1 MNNVLLNDTEKW
13 LSAMNNENTKRN
25 YRNHINDFC
34 TFLLKFPLEEIN
46 KDDIDNANI
55 SFNTMLNYKTY
66 MSETKK
72 ENGDNYGGQT
82 IRTKIYAVN
91 SWLEYLYK
99 HERGYNVPSPD
110 KLKLDRKTMPK
121 VKGNNGSKPFTY
133 NEVLNMICKA
143 KEYKDGEMK
152 SLLIEFALVTA
163 WRKEAIISSISFGSF
178 YRVKDNVDY
187 WLVDIVDKGD
197 KEDTKAISN
206 DLYERLMKL
215 NPNHED
221 DDLVFPISNTSVD
234 NLINQLKKDLNI
246 QGDKSFHGIKKASVI
261 RVLDLTDNIFKAQK
275 HACHESIET
284 TAKFYALYNRNF
296 AEDMSLHLMTTLDNN
311 LFDDYTKEELLD
323 LIKNSEDKIKF
334 ALIMQANKNKK

>member
-1 MNNVLLNDTEKW
+1 MTNNVLFNDTNKW
-13 LSAMNNENTKRN
+13 IDAINNENTRRN
-25 YRNHINDFC
+25 YKNHINDFC
-34 TFLLKFPLEEIN
+34 QFLFKAPLEEIN
-46 KDDIDNANI
+46 KDEIDDINI
-55 SFNTMLNYKTY
+55 SFNTMLNYKTHLSNKGY
-66 MSETKK
+66 E
-72 ENGDNYGGQT
+72 GQT
-82 IRTKIYAVN
+82 VRTKIYAVN

-99 HERGYNVPSPD
+99 HERKYNIPSPD

-152 SLLIEFALVTA
+152 SCLIEFALVTA
-163 WRKEAIISSISFGSF
+163 WRKEAIISSITFGSF
-178 YRVKDNVDY
+178 YKVKDNVDF

-221 DDLVFPISNTSVD
+221 NDLVFPLSNTSVD

-246 QGDKSFHGIKKASVI
+246 QGDKSFHGIKKASVV
-261 RVLDLTDNIFKAQK
+261 RVLDLTDNIFIAQK

-296 AEDMSLHLMTTLDNN
+296 ADDMSLYLMTPLDNN
-311 LFDDYTKEELLD
+311 YFDDYTKEELLD
-323 LIKNSEDKIKF
+323 LIKNSEDKVKF
-334 ALIMQANKNKK
+334 ALLMRAKKNKK